1 MKFKNSMY
9 REMIENHPSSIL
21 LQDNDGMIVYANKSA
36 CDFYGYTANE
46 IIEMNISDINTFTKN
61 EVLFELSEA
70 KRENRNH
77 FIFTHKLKNQSVV
90 KVDVI
95 NFPIVISDEELLFS
109 VISRVDEKLQKS
121 DKNIFDMF
129 NNVDDAVCVIKHSE
143 YELDRIVESSIAFN
157 KLIEMDSNVAKTMS
171 VEDILLI
178 DNPFLIYKSEFNA
191 KLHNI
196 SKDIFIPVN
205 VVRSKFNYENDS
217 YSILVFKPQCY
228 YSFQK
233 EELTYDELKGFATLG
248 KGHLIKVELYL
259 DVNREEVFQ
268 KNLPFVNKVLH
279 EDFGNRN
286 LSYTSIEIDNSVLVY
301 SEEKLSDLY
310 VALSIFLEHFNQ
322 YKPNKEDH
330 NCKCRIGIS
339 AFDNFTKNQLD
350 SLNEIMG
357 LFDPYEFG
365 VIHTYSNK
373 NNYSRALEIKNGI
386 KKAIKD
392 SEFEL
397 YAQGIINLE
406 DNAIEGY
413 EILIRWNHPVHG
425 MIMPDEFIPYAEL
438 TGEIVNLDLWVIKE
452 SFDYIKKHHNEIRN
466 LIFHINLS
474 TKTIASKLLIEHILK
489 EKDDIDVKRIVFEIT
504 EDPTTNQMNFA
515 IDELKE
521 LGFLLAID
529 DFGKGYSSFERIR
542 NIGIQYVKIDKS
554 FISSLT
560 ENVDDILILKA
571 IISMCNNLNIKVIAE
586 GIEQIEQL
594 EFLYSRKCY
603 IIQGYIFSKPEA
615 IKNLLGKHD
624 ALNKHVH
631 QTVTELLSHE
641 ISSKKFYNHG
651 RIIMQDINTRYKL
664 ITPNVALAEA
674 LGYDFDSFVEL
685 TMLDMIP
692 VQFKKTFKKFI
703 DNAKGDLGFRAI
715 MLQLINYD
723 HTYSKVTCAVNKK
736 KEEDVFRLYIEFID
750 NLEENEM
757 ELLGLS
763 NSYLQAFDEAPSGMM
778 IIGEN
783 FTVKK
788 WNISCENIFG
798 ISMADSKDRNVIKL
812 LSNENQLKDM
822 NALFGQALN
831 QGQAEM
837 VLENMK
843 SSQECIICRWHVNTA
858 FDELEQTH
866 QFICIV
872 NDITEGIKRNREL
885 SRVNKALDQSKSII
899 VMADTGGN
907 IEYVNEMFTEVSGYP
922 KEEVFGE
929 NMSIVSSFEHNE
941 DYYNKLWM
949 TIKSGQVWE
958 GEFHNKRKDGGFYW
972 VDETIYPVNEN
983 GSITGFVCI
992 QTDTTKEKELKNL
1005 NLNLKNRLFEQDKVA
1020 SLGLLSSGIMHEINN
1035 PLSFIQGNIKYII
1048 EQFEDFENLI
1058 KEDIIDLYD
1067 AFLDIDKGVTQIKV
1081 IAEGLKKYIFK
1092 GTVEEKEIVDLIEEI
1107 KTVLIL
1113 AKNEYKYHAN
1123 VKFKYLE
1130 DNKYEIYGYA
1140 SKLKQV
1146 FMNFIINAAH
1156 AIESSN
1162 KNELGNIT
1170 IELIKLSSEILIQIT
1185 DDGCGMTTE
1194 TIERIY
1200 EPLFTTKEEGVG
1212 SGLGLSVSRQIIEE
1226 DHDGLII
1233 CESVI
1238 NKGTVFKIKLPT
1250 S

>member
-9 REMIENHPSSIL
+9 REMIENHPASIL
-21 LQDNDGMIVYANKSA
+21 LQDSNGELVYINKSA
-36 CDFYGYTANE
+36 CDFYGYTSDE
-46 IIEMNISDINTFTKN
+46 MMGMNISDINTFTDN

-77 FIFTHKLKNQSVV
+77 FIFTHKLKNQTII
-90 KVDVI
+90 KVNVI
-95 NFPIVISDEELLFS
+95 NYQIMIGGKDLLFS
-109 VISRVDEKLQKS
+109 VISKVDEKSQEN
-121 DKNIFDMF
+121 DRNIFDIF
-129 NNVDDAVCVIKHSE
+129 KNVDDAVCIVKHSDT
-143 YELDRIVESSIAFN
+143 ELDRIVESSIAFN
-157 KLIEMDSNVAKTMS
+157 KLIEIDSNVTKS
-171 VEDILLI
+171 LSIEDILMI

-191 KLHNI
+191 KLYNT

-205 VVRSKFNYENDS
+205 VVRSKFNYASDA

-233 EELTYDELKGFATLG
+233 QELTYDKLIGFKKFD
-248 KGHLIKVELYL
+248 KGHLVKIELFL
-259 DVNREEVFQ
+259 DVERKEVFQ
-268 KNLPFVNKVLH
+268 KYLMFVNTVLH
-279 EDFGNRN
+279 EDFEIRK
-286 LSYTSIEIDNSVLVY
+286 LVYKSIEVGNSVLVY
-301 SEEKLSDLY
+301 TEDKLSDIY
-310 VALSIFLEHFNQ
+310 VALSIFLEHFDQ
-322 YKPNKEDH
+322 YKSDDGD
-330 NCKCRIGIS
+330 CKCRIGIS
-339 AFDNFTKNQLD
+339 DYDVYSENQLD
-350 SLNEIMG
+350 SLKDIMG
-357 LFDPYEFG
+357 SFDPYEFN

-373 NNYSRALEIKNGI
+373 TSYSRALEIKNGI
-386 KKAIKD
+386 KKAIES

-397 YAQGIINLE
+397 YAQGIINIE

-413 EILIRWNHPVHG
+413 EILLRWNHPTHG

-438 TGEIVNLDLWVIKE
+438 TGEIVSIDLWVIKE
-452 SFDYIKKHHNEIRN
+452 TFDFIKNHHKDLRN

-489 EKDDIDVKRIVFEIT
+489 EKDDIDVKKIVFEIT
-504 EDPTTNQMNFA
+504 EDPTTNHMNFA

-554 FISSLT
+554 FITSLT

-615 IKNLLGKHD
+615 VRNLLDNHD
-624 ALNKHVH
+624 KLNTHV
-631 QTVTELLSHE
+631 QKTVTELLSHE

-651 RIIMQDINTRYKL
+651 RIIMQDINNLYKL

-685 TMLDMIP
+685 SILDMIP
-692 VQFKKTFKKFI
+692 AQFKKTFKKFI
-703 DNAKGDLGFRAI
+703 NNAKGDLGFRAI
-715 MLQLINYD
+715 MLQLTNYD

-778 IIGEN
+778 IIAEN
-783 FTVKK
+783 FAVKK

-798 ISMADSKDRNVIKL
+798 VKLINTKDQNVIKL
-812 LSNENQLKDM
+812 LSNEDQLKDM
-822 NALFGQALN
+822 NALFSQALN

-837 VLENMK
+837 VLENITSDQK
-843 SSQECIICRWHVNTA
+843 VIICRWHVNTA

-885 SRVNKALDQSKSII
+885 SRVNKAIDQSKSII
-899 VMADTGGN
+899 MMTDGDAN
-907 IEYVNEMFTEVSGYP
+907 IEYVNEIFTQVSGYS
-922 KEEVFGE
+922 KEDVMGA
-929 NMSIVSSFEHNE
+929 NMSIVSSHELAD
-941 DYYNKLWM
+941 DYYQKLWY
-949 TIKSGQVWE
+949 TIKSGHVWE
-958 GEFHNKRKDGGFYW
+958 GEFHNRRKDGGFYW
-972 VDETIYPVNEN
+972 VDQTIYPVKEN
-983 GSITGFVCI
+983 SSITGFVCI

-1005 NLNLKNRLFEQDKVA
+1005 NLNLKNKLFEQDKVA

-1048 EQFEDFENLI
+1048 EQFEDFENLV
-1058 KEDIIDLYD
+1058 KEDVIDLHD
-1067 AFLDIDKGVTQIKV
+1067 AFLDIDKGVTQIKD

-1092 GTVEEKEIVDLIEEI
+1092 GSVEEKALVDLVDEI

-1123 VKFKYLE
+1123 VRLKYLE
-1130 DNKYEIYGYA
+1130 DKKYEIYGFA

-1162 KNELGNIT
+1162 KNELGTIT
-1170 IELIKLSSEILIQIT
+1170 IELINLNKEIMIQIS
-1185 DDGCGMTTE
+1185 DDGCGMSTE
-1194 TIERIY
+1194 TIERIF
-1200 EPLFTTKEEGVG
+1200 EPLFTTKKEGVG

-1226 DHDGLII
+1226 DHNGLIL
-1233 CESVI
+1233 CESVL
-1238 NKGTVFKIKLPT
+1238 NKGTVFKIKLPII
-1250 S
+1250 